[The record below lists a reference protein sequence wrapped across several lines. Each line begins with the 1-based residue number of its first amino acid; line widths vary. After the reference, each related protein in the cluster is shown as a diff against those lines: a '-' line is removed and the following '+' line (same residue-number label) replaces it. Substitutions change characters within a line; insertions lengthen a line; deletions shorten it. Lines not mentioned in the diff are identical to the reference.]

1 MADHSACASASGEA
15 PPVPP
20 CRACPIVGPQVWTG
34 IEDLADR
41 VEAVRTIATYPRGTW
56 LYRQGDAAE
65 HLFALIE
72 GAVVI
77 SRDDGLGGPVAV
89 HLATPGTTLGFRGL
103 LDGGR
108 HAVSAQCTTRA
119 VICSFPMDIAREAMD
134 ASRALE
140 GVFFHHLTD
149 ELATLQERMLR
160 MATLSVRDRLV
171 LLVGQ
176 MAEAF
181 GRPVSGDSLLVS
193 TPVSRMEMAALAGM
207 TPETVSRCIRVLE
220 AEHLAHFTRRHI
232 LIPDHARFRAELA
245 RLSHGGA
252 AA

>member
-1 MADHSACASASGEA
+1 MADHSACASAPGA
-15 PPVPP
+15 PPVPS
-20 CRACPIVGPQVWTG
+20 CRACPIVGPQAWAGV
-34 IEDLADR
+34 EDVADR
-41 VEAVRTIATYPRGTW
+41 LQAVRTIATYPRGTW
-56 LYRQGDAAE
+56 LYRQGDAAG

-77 SRDDGLGGPVAV
+77 SRDDGHGAAMAV
-89 HLATPGTTLGFRGL
+89 HLVTPGTTLGFRGL

-119 VICSFPMDIAREAMD
+119 VVCSFPLDAAREAMD

-160 MATLSVRDRLV
+160 MATLTVRDRLV

-176 MAEAF
+176 MAQAF
-181 GRPVSGDSLLVS
+181 GRPVSGDGLLVS
-193 TPVSRMEMAALAGM
+193 TPVSRAEMAALAGM
-207 TPETVSRCIRVLE
+207 TPESVSRCIRVLE
-220 AEHLAHFTRRHI
+220 AERLAHFTRRHI
-232 LIPDHARFRAELA
+232 LIPDHARFHAEVS
-245 RLSHGGA
+245 RLSQGGA